1 MLEEY
6 FVQELIVSLKAAS
19 YPILIGEGLLEDAA
33 RWLPVIGADA
43 VLVTHPAVESLYAR
57 PLAEALGPA
66 YRGCYVLPDG
76 EQHKTLEDL
85 NGLYTWLL
93 GQELDRSATLIAVG
107 GGVVGDMTGFA
118 AATYMRGIDFVQ
130 VPTTLLAQV
139 DASVG
144 GKTGV
149 NHPLGKNMIGAFWQ
163 PKAVLIDPA
172 TLRSLPTREMRAGV
186 AEVIKYG
193 LLGDAEFFEW
203 LENHIEEVLALEPEA
218 LTYAIRASCA
228 SKAEIVAADELE
240 RTGTRALLNLGHT
253 FAHAIETE
261 QGYAQWRHG
270 EAVAC
275 GMVLAADLSVR
286 MGWLEVP
293 AAERVQALIARAGL
307 PTRLPE
313 DLGVEPLRAHMRHDK
328 KNVGGRQRFVLIRA
342 IGQAEVTDQVDERLL
357 TATLAGVR

>member
-1 MLEEY
+1 MD
-6 FVQELIVSLKAAS
+6 ELTVALKGAS
-19 YPILIGEGLLEDAA
+19 YPILIGQGLLEDTA
-33 RWLPVIGADA
+33 RWAPIMGSEA
-43 VLVTHPAVESLYAR
+43 VLVTHPEVEEPYAR

-66 YRGCYVLPDG
+66 CRGCYVLPDG

-93 GQELDRSATLIAVG
+93 ERELGRGAVLVAVG
-107 GGVVGDMTGFA
+107 GGVVGDVTGFA

-130 VPTTLLAQV
+130 IPTTLLAQV

-163 PKAVLIDPA
+163 PKAVLIDPQ
-172 TLRSLPTREMRAGV
+172 TLQTLPAREMRAGV

-193 LLGDAEFFEW
+193 LIGDAEFFEW
-203 LENHIEEVLALEPEA
+203 LEDHVEDVLALDPEA
-218 LTYAIRASCA
+218 LAHAIKTSCA
-228 SKAEIVAADELE
+228 SKAQIVAADERE
-240 RTGTRALLNLGHT
+240 RTGARALLNLGHT

-261 QGYAQWRHG
+261 QNYVAWLHG

-275 GMVLAADLSVR
+275 GLVLAADLSVR
-286 MGWLEVP
+286 MGWLEAQ
-293 AAERVQALIARAGL
+293 AAERVQALVARAGL
-307 PTRLPE
+307 PAQLPE
-313 DLGVEPLRAHMRHDK
+313 ELGVEQLRAHMRHDK
-328 KNVGGRQRFVLIRA
+328 KNVGGRQRFVLMRA

-357 TATLAGVR
+357 SATLAGVR

>member
-1 MLEEY
+1 MHELTVALED
-6 FVQELIVSLKAAS
+6 AS

-33 RWLPVIGADA
+33 CWIPFMEADV
-43 VLVTHPAVESLYAR
+43 VLVTHPGVEELYAR
-57 PLAEALGPA
+57 PFAQALGEA
-66 YRGCYVLPDG
+66 CRGCYVLPEG
-76 EQHKTLEDL
+76 ERHKTLEDL

-93 GQELDRSATLIAVG
+93 ERGLGRGTTLVAVG

-118 AATYMRGIDFVQ
+118 AATYMRGVGFVQ

-163 PKAVLIDPA
+163 PKAVLVDPG
-172 TLRSLPTREMRAGV
+172 TLGSLPSREMRSGV

-193 LLGDAEFFEW
+193 LIDDAEFFEW
-203 LENHIEEVLALEPEA
+203 LEDHIEEVLALETEA
-218 LTYAIRASCA
+218 VTHAIKTSCA
-228 SKAEIVAADELE
+228 SKARVVAADERE
-240 RTGTRALLNLGHT
+240 RTGARALLNLGHT

-261 QGYAQWRHG
+261 QGYGGWRHG

-275 GMVLAADLSVR
+275 GLVLAADLSVR
-286 MGWLEVP
+286 MGWLEAQ
-293 AAERVQALIARAGL
+293 AAERIQALVARAGL

-313 DLGVEPLRAHMRHDK
+313 ELGVEQLRVHMRHDK
-328 KNVGGRQRFVLIRA
+328 KNVGSRQRFILLRA
-342 IGQAEVTDQVDERLL
+342 IGRAEVTDQVDERLL
-357 TATLAGVR
+357 DATLAGVR

>member
-1 MLEEY
+1 MD
-6 FVQELIVSLKAAS
+6 ELTVALKDAS
-19 YPILIGEGLLEDAA
+19 YPILIGEGLLEDSA
-33 RWLPVIGADA
+33 RWGPLVGSEA
-43 VLVTHPAVESLYAR
+43 VLVTHPGVENLYAR

-66 YRGCYVLPDG
+66 CRGCYVLPDG

-93 GQELDRSATLIAVG
+93 EQELGRDATFVAVG
-107 GGVVGDMTGFA
+107 GGVVGDVTGFA
-118 AATYMRGIDFVQ
+118 AATYMRGVDFVQ

-163 PKAVLIDPA
+163 PKVVLIDPI
-172 TLRSLPTREMRAGV
+172 TLRSLPAREMRAGV

-193 LLGDAEFFEW
+193 LIDDAEFFEW
-203 LENHIEEVLALEPEA
+203 LEDHLEEVLALETDA
-218 LTYAIRASCA
+218 LTYAIKTSCA
-228 SKAEIVAADELE
+228 SKARIVAADERE
-240 RTGTRALLNLGHT
+240 RTGARALLNLGHT

-261 QGYAQWRHG
+261 QGYAQWCHG

-275 GMVLAADLSVR
+275 GLVLAADLSVR
-286 MGWLEVP
+286 MGWLEVQ
-293 AAERVQALIARAGL
+293 AAERIQALVDRAGL
-307 PTRLPE
+307 PTLLPE
-313 DLGVEPLRAHMRHDK
+313 ELGVEQLRAHMRHDK
-328 KNVGGRQRFVLIRA
+328 KNVGGRQRFILMRA

-357 TATLAGVR
+357 SATLAGVR